1 MKNGTRLWIAIAGLA
16 LTLLLTSGKGFLWAG
31 EQSQKVKD
39 NKAQIER
46 QTKTY
51 GQMDMRQRTLE
62 NGAAVTRAEL
72 RNINKLLEK
81 IDKKLD
87 RK

>member
-16 LTLLLTSGKGFLWAG
+16 VLLGGGFVWAG
-31 EQSQKVKD
+31 EQTQKVKD

-46 QTKTY
+46 QAKTFA
-51 GQMDMRQRTLE
+51 GMDNRQRLLE
-62 NGAAVTRAEL
+62 NGAAVTQAEL

-87 RK
+87 RE